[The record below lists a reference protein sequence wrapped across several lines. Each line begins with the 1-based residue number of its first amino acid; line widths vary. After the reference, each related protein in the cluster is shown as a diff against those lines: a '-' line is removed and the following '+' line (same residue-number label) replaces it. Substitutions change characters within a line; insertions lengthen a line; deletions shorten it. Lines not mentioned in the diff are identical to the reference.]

1 MEEPRPY
8 NASAAPAW
16 AEFDEQRQ
24 LLAGR
29 DLFCFFHDHRMIGN
43 GLFELAVDLER
54 FVLVA
59 VARQEAAISLDVAHR
74 DCVRLIGAL
83 VAFGGV
89 LFVVG
94 EIEDQSGMHV
104 LEDRIPVRPGEPV
117 ERVDCRMRI
126 AGAGIGPG
134 RQQRGG
140 KIGNRAAD
148 RLREILPRQRILL
161 LLERADAEHKPRD
174 PIAAIDLHQ
183 TVGEAAG
190 LLDIAFGEHGQEGAA
205 EQFRIARV

>member
-8 NASAAPAW
+8 SASAAPAC

-29 DLFCFFHDHRMIGN
+29 DLLCLFHDHRMIGN

-59 VARQEAAISLDVAHR
+59 VAREEAAIGLDVAHR
-74 DCVRLIGAL
+74 DRVRLVGPL
-83 VAFGGV
+83 VALGGIF
-89 LFVVG
+89 FVVG
-94 EIEDQSGMHV
+94 EIEDQSSMHV
-104 LEDRIPVRPGEPV
+104 LEDRVPVRPGEPV
-117 ERVDCRMRI
+117 ERVDRRMRI

-134 RQQRGG
+134 REQGSGEISDRT
-140 KIGNRAAD
+140 AD

-161 LLERADAEHKPRD
+161 LLERAHAEHKPRD
-174 PIAAIDLHQ
+174 PIAAVDLH
-183 TVGEAAG
+183 
-190 LLDIAFGEHGQEGAA
+190 
-205 EQFRIARV
+205 